1 MTIGIDSSQSECSEN
16 VGIAESNQA
25 DGRSE
30 QDESPVVLEFK
41 GVKMTFE
48 RERVA
53 SPVLSNQELK
63 QKYPEAVSFSQAK
76 RWQAMGKPPR
86 ICAPVTD
93 SRSTV
98 TDGALSAAA
107 RRELVEKP
115 FPPIGLIVTHGA
127 HSRGGVEV
135 GSDEELFMRKAR
147 GSRKPSLSDYEGG

>member
-16 VGIAESNQA
+16 VGIAESNQR

-30 QDESPVVLEFK
+30 QDESPAV
-41 GVKMTFE
+41 
-48 RERVA
+48 
-53 SPVLSNQELK
+53 SPAVQRWWQEL
-63 QKYPEAVSFSQAK
+63 
-76 RWQAMGKPPR
+76 GKPSSSKESP
-86 ICAPVTD
+86 
-93 SRSTV
+93 STS
-98 TDGALSAAA
+98 TMTPAERRAL
-107 RRELVEKP
+107 VDKP